1 MKNRDKV
8 ALIVG
13 AGDGIGMAIMRKFA
27 QEGLIVCGARRN
39 GEKLT
44 PLIEELNTKRL
55 IAHAFSCD
63 ARKEDAVIDL
73 FAHIEKEIGIIEV
86 VIFNVGANVPMK
98 LLETDTR
105 KFYKIWEMACYAG
118 FLTGREAAR
127 YMIKRQRGTILF
139 SGATASVRG
148 SAGFAAFASAKHGLR
163 ALAHSM
169 ARELGPQNI
178 HVAHVIIDGAVDTL
192 WIRQNHPDYETLKI
206 KQGIIE
212 PADLAEN
219 YVTLYKQ
226 PKTTWTLEL
235 DIRPWSEKF

>member
-1 MKNRDKV
+1 M
-8 ALIVG
+8 
-13 AGDGIGMAIMRKFA
+13 
-27 QEGLIVCGARRN
+27 
-39 GEKLT
+39 
-44 PLIEELNTKRL
+44 
-55 IAHAFSCD
+55 
-63 ARKEDAVIDL
+63 
-73 FAHIEKEIGIIEV
+73 IEV